1 MKTNHNTVD
10 IELLPCPF
18 CGSTDLNTSH
28 INEIWCKNCDG
39 GVHLGYHG
47 EDTKKFT
54 IESWNRRPQ
63 EK

>member
-1 MKTNHNTVD
+1 MTNKK
-10 IELLPCPF
+10 LKPCPF
-18 CGSTDLNTSH
+18 CGSIELNTSYV
-28 INEIWCKNCDG
+28 NEIWCKNCDG